1 MDTKKYYLVVLYQN
15 VMHLLKRAITICGQ
29 YMFYNWL
36 LHRMYF
42 KRSKFSIFLNCT
54 QYQTPG
60 LWQRSVPELNNLS
73 NILFSWLFNSVNVES
88 KIIIIFFFY
97 LMDITDLNWQ
107 LLILI
112 LWILKILF
120 TITKH
125 IQIWIVDRYCGITW
139 LSCLFIRINLNMDT

>member
-88 KIIIIFFFY
+88 KIIIIFFFLLDGHHWFELAVTY
-97 LMDITDLNWQ
+97 PNTMD
-107 LLILI
+107 
-112 LWILKILF
+112 LKDSLY
-120 TITKH
+120 H
-125 IQIWIVDRYCGITW
+125 HQAYP
-139 LSCLFIRINLNMDT
+139 NLNCGSLLWYNMTVMFIY